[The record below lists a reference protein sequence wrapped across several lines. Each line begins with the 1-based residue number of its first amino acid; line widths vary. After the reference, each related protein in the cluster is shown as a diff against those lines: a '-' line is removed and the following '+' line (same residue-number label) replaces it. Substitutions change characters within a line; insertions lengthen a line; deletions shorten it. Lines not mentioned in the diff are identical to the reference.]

1 VGPRIYRER
10 FYDLETDA
18 VGRERLGGGAAG
30 SHRCDNGFVG
40 FDVGGLR
47 LGDFHILYTVLVC
60 LLLIRL
66 FVVAQ
71 CTIHVHLP
79 LRTNEPVLKSGASRI
94 QVLGISELACHIWPV
109 TGIIITV
116 IGPPVFL
123 LV

>member
-1 VGPRIYRER
+1 MVGPRIYRER
-10 FYDLETDA
+10 FDDLETDA

-60 LLLIRL
+60 LSLVRL

-71 CTIHVHLP
+71 CTIHVLLH
-79 LRTNEPVLKSGASRI
+79 LRTNLFLESGASRI

-116 IGPPVFL
+116 IGPPVFP